1 MNRRIHLILILG
13 CVIIAALDAPRA
25 SRLFAEGL
33 SGPYEARV
41 EPPPRVPPPRV
52 TPPLVLE
59 NEAERQLLE
68 RQRALLQSQLVDPDE
83 QR

>member
-41 EPPPRVPPPRV
+41 EPPRPPVLPPPVVPPGDPRA
-52 TPPLVLE
+52 
-59 NEAERQLLE
+59 EALQQQQRQ
-68 RQRALLQSQLVDPDE
+68 ALLQAQIADPDA

>member
-41 EPPPRVPPPRV
+41 EPPKPRTP
-52 TPPLVLE
+52 PPLVHQ
-59 NEAERQLLE
+59 NEAERQRLE

-83 QR
+83 QQ